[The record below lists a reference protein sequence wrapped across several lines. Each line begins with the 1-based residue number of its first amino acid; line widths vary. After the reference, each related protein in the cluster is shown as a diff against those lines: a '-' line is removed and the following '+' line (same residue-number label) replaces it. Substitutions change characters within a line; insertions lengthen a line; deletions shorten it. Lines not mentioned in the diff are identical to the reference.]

1 MALGLERKFS
11 TWQLGFNLDLFAV
24 LYTVSFSSSPSF
36 FFLLNFH
43 GQIIDC
49 TPGMEVDSLLR
60 YTVPRSSGSG
70 FLQALCMFCR

>member
-43 GQIIDC
+43 GQIIDR

-60 YTVPRSSGSG
+60 DTV
-70 FLQALCMFCR
+70 